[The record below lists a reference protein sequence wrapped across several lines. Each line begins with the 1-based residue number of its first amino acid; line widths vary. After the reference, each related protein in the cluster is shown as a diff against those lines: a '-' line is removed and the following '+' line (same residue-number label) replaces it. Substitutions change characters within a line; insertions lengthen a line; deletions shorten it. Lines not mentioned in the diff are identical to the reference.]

1 MDKIMEY
8 LPFILPI
15 FILELILMLT
25 ALIHLLRHPN
35 YKFGNK
41 ILWIII
47 VCAFQ
52 IVGPIIYFALGK
64 GED

>member
-15 FILELILMLT
+15 IILELILMLA
-25 ALIHLLRHPN
+25 ALIHLLKHPN

-41 ILWIII
+41 IIWIVI
-47 VCAFQ
+47 VCGFQ
-52 IVGPIIYFALGK
+52 IVGPIIYFAIGK
-64 GED
+64 GDE